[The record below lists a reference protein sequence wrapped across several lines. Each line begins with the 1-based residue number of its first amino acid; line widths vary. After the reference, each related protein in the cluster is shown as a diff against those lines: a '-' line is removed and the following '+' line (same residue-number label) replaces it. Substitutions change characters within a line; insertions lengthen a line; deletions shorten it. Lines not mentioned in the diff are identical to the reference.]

1 MLCIAVPS
9 VAPNQ
14 EWFDIC
20 PKMFDTYHC
29 GLTHLTQTG
38 VSQEVL
44 HGEPVIFQE
53 QIFSRLRQTLLFD
66 WEVRSNSILVGLEV
80 TKKMSPVLIGSMYTW

>member
-1 MLCIAVPS
+1 MLCIAVLS

-14 EWFDIC
+14 EWFNIC

-44 HGEPVIFQE
+44 HEEPGIFQE
-53 QIFSRLRQTLLFD
+53 QIFSRLRCKPCFLTGKREATRFWLD
-66 WEVRSNSILVGLEV
+66 
-80 TKKMSPVLIGSMYTW
+80 